1 MLSPAKAIVAGTLV
15 FGIGGVML
23 VAQPFQQQSNV
34 PGAAID
40 PGPAA
45 YVHGTM
51 TGVECCGDEVETFDD
66 EGNRLTLRGMASSG
80 RIVMD
85 DPRLSGD
92 WEYTNNVDEFPQPG
106 TGERVEIGWGGLTI
120 TNEDGSWSG
129 THKGTLDSAAA
140 KETSLGQYEL
150 TGDGAYAGLSV
161 LLYDT
166 SNDWPTWA
174 VAGAIFPGPL
184 PPDSAYGE

>member
-1 MLSPAKAIVAGTLV
+1 MLSPAKAITVGAIV
-15 FGIGGVML
+15 FAIGGAFL
-23 VAQPFQQQSNV
+23 IAQPFQQQGSV

-80 RIVMD
+80 RISMD

-106 TGERVEIGWGGLTI
+106 TDERVEVGWGTLTI

-129 THKGTLDSAAA
+129 TWTSTDDSAATDGA
-140 KETSLGQYEL
+140 PVAQYEL
-150 TGDGAYAGLSV
+150 TGDGAYAGLSAIFR
-161 LLYDT
+161 DT
-166 SNDWPTWA
+166 SWDWPTWA
-174 VAGAIFPGPL
+174 VAGAVYPGPL